1 MKGKYNMI
9 IIKDNKDILNL
20 KKGDKIKDERPNKE
34 VDLETRRA
42 SDEYTNDVNKQQ
54 NK

>member
-1 MKGKYNMI
+1 MI

-42 SDEYTNDVNKQQ
+42 SDEYTDDVNR
-54 NK
+54 NKKTILKI